1 MAVNRGN
8 PAVLADSKSDFS
20 RSVRELAK
28 SLVTAQVVAKERKK
42 FLAAL
47 ARA

>member
-1 MAVNRGN
+1 VSVNKGN
-8 PAVLADSKSDFS
+8 PAVLADGKCDFS
-20 RSVRELAK
+20 RAVRELAK
-28 SLVTAQVVAKERKK
+28 SLVTAQTVAKERKK